1 MDGSIELS
9 AEQRK
14 VLLSAYRGGK
24 DARAARRAHIVILV
38 ADGWSYREVRAITF
52 ASFDLICDCVRSF
65 HRGGPTAV
73 LKEDQV
79 QPVVIPG
86 WLLVVQRWL
95 QTRTPQ
101 DFGYFRSRW
110 SCSALAETLAWEKGI
125 RLSGETV
132 RRGLAR
138 LGWVWRRP
146 RPVVGPTDP
155 QYDDKLQEIRDL
167 LVSLPENE
175 TALFQDEVD
184 VNLNPKIGSC
194 WMRRGQQAEVV
205 TPGNNQKRHIA
216 GSLHWRTGKLLI
228 SPARKRRNTELF
240 LEHLDDLRRSLR
252 GYTKIHVICDNAA
265 FHQSRAVQRYLDR
278 WRDRIE
284 IHFLP
289 KYAPE
294 TNPVER
300 VWWHFH
306 ETITRNHRCQSLEEL
321 LDQAYDWFHRAGYY
335 YSEMRNVFPLAA

>member
-14 VLLSAYRGGK
+14 VLLAAYRCGK
-24 DARAARRAHIVILV
+24 DARVARRAHIVLLA

-52 ASFDLICDCVRSF
+52 ASYDLIGECVRAF
-65 HRGGPTAV
+65 HQGGSAAV
-73 LKEDQV
+73 LREDQASRT
-79 QPVVIPG
+79 VVPR
-86 WLLVVQRWL
+86 WLFTIQRWL
-95 QTRTPQ
+95 QTKSPQ

-110 SCSALAETLAWEKGI
+110 SCAALAETLAWQKGI

-155 QYDDKLQEIRDL
+155 QYDQKIQAIRDL
-167 LVSLPENE
+167 LAALPDNE

-194 WMRRGQQAEVV
+194 WMLRGQQAEVV
-205 TPGNNQKRHIA
+205 TPGNNEKRHVA
-216 GSLHWRTGKLLI
+216 GSLHWRTGTLLV
-228 SPARKRRNTELF
+228 SQPAQRRNTELF
-240 LEHLDDLRRSLR
+240 LRHLDDLRQRLRS
-252 GYTKIHVICDNAA
+252 YTKIHLICDNAS
-265 FHQSRAVQRYLDR
+265 FHQSRAVKAYLAR

-289 KYAPE
+289 THAPE
-294 TNPVER
+294 VNPVER

-306 ETITRNHRCQSLEEL
+306 ETITRNHRCHSLQEL
-321 LDQAYDWFHRAGYY
+321 LEQSYDWFQHAGGHYF
-335 YSEMRNVFPLAA
+335 EMRKIFALAA